1 MIHGSEGWAMSHPPL
16 AVFVHLP
23 LRDILDYLGIEDDGG
38 TYPEGILERVRY
50 LRWIMG
56 DSRRQWI
63 ADGNVTD
70 SDSERDPL
78 NFQS

>member
-16 AVFVHLP
+16 AVIVHWP
-23 LRDILDYLGIEDDGG
+23 DRDILDYLGIEDDGG